1 MARKLTTDNGRVREM
16 TDDEIETEEEGE
28 EDDDEG

>member
-16 TDDEIETEEEGE
+16 TDDEIETEEEDE